1 MDKFAEELAERIE
14 KHISSF
20 EHKVLAHHPDI
31 SVVSIT
37 EYAYVEEYTKVH
49 RRYQISGYE
58 FTYLLTEKVVDII
71 NSGSKFKATQLNSDT
86 IQLEVK

>member
-1 MDKFAEELAERIE
+1 MDKFAEELAERII

-20 EHKVLAHHPDI
+20 EHKVLTYHPDI
-31 SVVSIT
+31 SVVSVT
-37 EYAYVEEYTKVH
+37 EYAYVEEYIKVH
-49 RRYQISGYE
+49 RRYQLSGYE
-58 FTYLLTEKVVDII
+58 FTYLLTEKVVGII

>member
-1 MDKFAEELAERIE
+1 MDKFAEALAERII

-49 RRYQISGYE
+49 RRYQLSGYE

-86 IQLEVK
+86 IQLEVR